1 MKKIEEDK
9 KFKNNDLIIFNCKN
23 SIAII
28 TLNNPP
34 LNLLNVKMQEL
45 LEEYINRI
53 YHDNSIRCVVI
64 TGKGNKSFCAG
75 SDVNDFIELLNSG
88 KAIEIIEKKLKK
100 VNQIFDLI
108 ENFPQPTIAALNGY
122 TLGGGLELAVCCDLR
137 IIARNAKIGM
147 PEIKLGLP
155 SCAGGLIR
163 ITKII
168 GESKAKEL
176 FFLGKSLTGELA
188 FEWGLVNEF
197 VPDGDAL
204 AAAMKMA
211 EKISNL
217 PSKSM
222 KYLKRGIRTLPFMEH
237 GRAIEENLACCE
249 ELFKTYDAME
259 GIKSFLEK
267 RKPIFKHI

>member
-1 MKKIEEDK
+1 MRKIEKDNNC
-9 KFKNNDLIIFNCKN
+9 KNNDLIIFNRKN

-28 TLNNPP
+28 TINNPP

-45 LEEYINRI
+45 LEDYINQI
-53 YHDNSIRCVVI
+53 YHDNSIRCLII
-64 TGKGNKSFCAG
+64 TGKGDKAFCAG
-75 SDVNDFIELLNSG
+75 SDVNEFIELINLG
-88 KAIEIIEKKLKK
+88 EVVKKKEKQ
-100 VNQIFDLI
+100 VNETFNLI
-108 ENFPQPTIAALNGY
+108 ENLPQPTIAALNGY

-176 FFLGKSLTGELA
+176 FFLGKSLSGELA
-188 FEWGLVNEF
+188 YEWGLVNKF
-197 VPDGDAL
+197 VPDEEVL
-204 AAAMKMA
+204 IVAMEMA
-211 EKISNL
+211 NQISNL

-222 KYLKRGIRTLPFMEH
+222 KFTKKAIKTFQYMEH
-237 GRAIEENLACCE
+237 DKAIEKNLECCE
-249 ELFKTYDAME
+249 GLFKTYDAME
-259 GIKSFLEK
+259 GIKAFLEK